1 MNINDIKFLKKTSQ
15 KITKFKNFCAENYLK
30 LFFTALFLIAI
41 TIFTALLIML
51 YCDVFFKFSNIA
63 KDRILNRRETI
74 FLITPL
80 FFWVSS
86 YLYKKFAF
94 NPYGTGLDNITFALK
109 KLQKKPKNYFN
120 VSGYIGLKIA
130 LIIFI
135 SSLFSTI
142 GGGSLGREAP
152 SIVIAVCVVFASAY
166 YFRKFLVNLPLE
178 NWVYVGY
185 AIGISVAF
193 KAPFAGIF
201 YIIEKII
208 KNKSKNYKISILLAL
223 IALTIVHQLLLNNC
237 SVYIINNFNSL
248 SYKDSLH
255 YIAVALLCGLLA
267 LILLAT
273 SRYLFINFIKIKKIY
288 WHFIPIFFG
297 IVVAFCGL
305 RYGIYSIGGG
315 ILSVNEALISKVI
328 IYDID
333 ELIGRYFS
341 TIFTYIAGN
350 SGGLVAPSIALGNLV
365 GNVYGLVFEN
375 LDPKALML
383 VGMVAFLSPVLGAPI
398 TSAIIIVES
407 IKIDIANID
416 ILIIVS
422 AISFFLV
429 IFLKKIGA
437 KIRAKLFKPTTN

>member
-1 MNINDIKFLKKTSQ
+1 MNINYKKKLKNINK
-15 KITKFKNFCAENYLK
+15 KISKFKNLCAKNYLK
-30 LFFTALFLIAI
+30 FFFTLIFLSILTIATTFI
-41 TIFTALLIML
+41 IIF
-51 YCDVFFKFSNIA
+51 YCDIFFKFSNIA
-63 KDRILNRRETI
+63 KDRILNRRETV

-94 NPYGTGLDNITFALK
+94 NPYGTGLDNITFAIK

-120 VSGYIGLKIA
+120 VSNFIGIKIA

-152 SIVIAVCVVFASAY
+152 SIVIAVCIVFGLSY
-166 YFRKFLVNLPLE
+166 YFRKFLINLPLE
-178 NWVYVGY
+178 NWIYVGY

-193 KAPFAGIF
+193 KAPIAGIF
-201 YIIEKII
+201 YVVEKLI
-208 KNKSKNYKISILLAL
+208 KSKSKNYKISILFSLFAL
-223 IALTIVHQLLLNNC
+223 VIIYHLLLNNC
-237 SVYIINNFNSL
+237 SVYVIKNFKNLAYYDLFHYLVITLICSL
-248 SYKDSLH
+248 M
-255 YIAVALLCGLLA
+255 ALFLLSV
-267 LILLAT
+267 

-305 RYGIYSIGGG
+305 KYGVYSIGGG
-315 ILSVNEALISKVI
+315 ILSVNEALISNTI
-328 IYDID
+328 IYDFD

-365 GNVYGLVFEN
+365 GNVYGSVFEN
-375 LDPKALML
+375 LDAKALML
-383 VGMVAFLSPVLGAPI
+383 VGMVAFLSPVLSAPL
-398 TSAIIIVES
+398 TSTIIILES

-416 ILIIVS
+416 ILAIISV
-422 AISFFLV
+422 ISFSLV
-429 IFLKKIGA
+429 IIFKKIGA